1 MYAHSLLSG
10 QEVARM
16 PKVPVNSTIDY
27 DLLQRIDAAAQAD
40 GMTRSEWL
48 RDAARAKLQWRRMTD
63 TERENVLSGA
73 DDD

>member
-1 MYAHSLLSG
+1 
-10 QEVARM
+10 M